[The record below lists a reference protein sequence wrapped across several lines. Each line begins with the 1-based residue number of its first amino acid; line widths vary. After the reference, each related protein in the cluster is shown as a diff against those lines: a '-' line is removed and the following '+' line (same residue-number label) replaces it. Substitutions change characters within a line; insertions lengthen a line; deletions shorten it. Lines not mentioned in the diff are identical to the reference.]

1 MPTVSN
7 EIRLP
12 RERFPT
18 MKSLG
23 RRWGEEEEE
32 EEKKKEDLLR
42 GEHLSQMPQWAFP
55 FASGVTYT

>member
-1 MPTVSN
+1 
-7 EIRLP
+7 
-12 RERFPT
+12 